1 MKRYLMLLALAASLL
16 APVAWAD
23 STITALPSNATP
35 TGDDL
40 LVTVDDP
47 AGTPVTKKAAINTL
61 ATAID
66 AGLGSIAGLTT
77 SADQTIYTTALDT
90 YTTTALTAFGRSLID
105 DIDAATGRGTL
116 GLGTIATQAA
126 SAVAI
131 TGGAIDAATLGAS
144 TPASAKVTTLQTTGN
159 VGIGT
164 APGSHP
170 LEIRLD
176 GAGLQTIAAFENF
189 QAAAAGV
196 GPRIMFEGVGNLDMA
211 SIQSGWK
218 AVANTESYL
227 AFGTR
232 LSGSL
237 AEKMR
242 LTSDGYLGI
251 GTTTPVNRL
260 DVAGGLAVGGTY
272 AGANTAP
279 TNGMIIQGQVGIG
292 IASPTAN
299 YKLQVS
305 TAPTAAPAVGI
316 YSALTS
322 GDYSG
327 QYAVYNV
334 ATDTSTG
341 AGIYN
346 KFGGYFQ
353 AGVAAGTTSAN
364 TGVMYG
370 ISSAAYHA
378 GSGSLA
384 TAIGAYLTFGA
395 YNLAGDSTGTL
406 AAGYGLNILGA
417 KSTSATNTNMY
428 GAKINLSGYGTT
440 NSYGL
445 WVTGVNASA
454 TNPFGIYQDTAGA
467 NNYFAGNTG
476 IGTASP
482 TEKLDINS
490 NNIRIRT
497 AKTPASATDT
507 CDQGEISWDATHIY
521 VCVATNSWTRATMAA
536 W

>member
-1 MKRYLMLLALAASLL
+1 MNCINNRRGRACPALGRGKRRPYLAPALAVLIFTVVMSAIPAS
-16 APVAWAD
+16 AD
-23 STITALPSNATP
+23 KSL
-35 TGDDL
+35 DL
-40 LVTVDDP
+40 LPLMTTP
-47 AGTPVTKKAAINTL
+47 AGTDSYYCVQGATDYKCTL
-61 ATAID
+61 DQIRAWH
-66 AGLGSIAGLTT
+66 SIA
-77 SADQTIYTTALDT
+77 
-90 YTTTALTAFGRSLID
+90 
-105 DIDAATGRGTL
+105 
-116 GLGTIATQAA
+116 
-126 SAVAI
+126 V
-131 TGGAIDAATLGAS
+131 TGGSIDAATLGAS
-144 TPASAKVTTLQTTGN
+144 TPASAQVTTLETTGN

-218 AVANTESYL
+218 AAANTESYL

-237 AEKMR
+237 AERMR

-260 DVAGGLAVGGTY
+260 GVAGGMAVGGTY
-272 AGANTAP
+272 AGASAAP
-279 TNGMIIQGQVGIG
+279 SNGAIFEGNVGIG
-292 IASPTAN
+292 SASPVANNKLYVSMAATAD
-299 YKLQVS
+299 S
-305 TAPTAAPAVGI
+305 SVGNRTI
-316 YSALTS
+316 VAS
-322 GDYSG
+322 GDY
-327 QYAVYNV
+327 ANVYGV
-334 ATDTSTG
+334 YSQLSDGSTG
-341 AGIYN
+341 VGPYN
-346 KFGGYFQ
+346 KNAILGQMYIP
-353 AGVAAGTTSAN
+353 AGTTTAN
-364 TGVMYG
+364 TGTLVSGQFTSYR
-370 ISSAAYHA
+370 A
-378 GSGSLA
+378 GSGTLA
-384 TAIGAYLTFGA
+384 NIRGLSVGYGP
-395 YNLAGDSTGTL
+395 YNSAGDSTGTL
-406 AAGYGLNILGA
+406 TNSYGAVLTASKSASATATNIYGIKIDNGGYG
-417 KSTSATNTNMY
+417 S
-428 GAKINLSGYGTT
+428 T

-445 WVTGVNASA
+445 WITGVNASA
-454 TNPFGIYQDTAGA
+454 TNPYGVYQDTASVK
-467 NNYFAGNTG
+467 NYLEGNTG
-476 IGTASP
+476 IGTNAP